1 MLSAKLQVPAINKN
15 IISRERVLQKLQKA
29 LECKLTLITAPA
41 GYGKTTAILH
51 WLEKCGLPVAWLS
64 LDSHD
69 NSPGV
74 FWPYF
79 CSALDNIVAGI
90 SQGTKYVFSDLEM
103 MKANLHI
110 NILIDKLAE
119 VESDFILVLDDL
131 HYIADPAIM
140 EGLSYLIDYLP
151 PKMHLIFISRS
162 TPEIG
167 LARHKFKWQ
176 IQHIKEK
183 DLRFGENEIFLFY
196 QARGIILK
204 NSEIRTLKSYTGG
217 WAAALVAVAMSVE
230 DDGGH
235 CDVIADLK
243 VSLKDIGQYLND
255 EVLRIWSDEK
265 RNFAMKTCL
274 LDTLSAGICDAITG
288 ENNGQRLLEEIYE
301 ANGFMVAL
309 DGPRREFRYHH
320 LFKSFLQER
329 LWKTSPDEIPRLHKR
344 AGLWFREQGMIPEA
358 IEHLLEGNSYPE
370 AIDLIEHR
378 IDPLIQKNDFGRV
391 LSWIERLPPGYK
403 DNSYKIA
410 VIYAMYYAE
419 IGRLDL
425 SRHWL
430 DRMKALREAHQITDP
445 EQNRYRLTEA
455 TLVEAN
461 LLLREGNMGFLAL
474 IFSAG
479 STDGG
484 RYFKMPEYHDPNQ
497 ADIYF
502 YRCPVNKL
510 ITLCRDAPG
519 QYARITESYRK
530 LISKNPGYAPLILGE
545 YYYES
550 NRSEEALPYLL
561 KALDEAQSAGCPGAF
576 VPVMVNLARI
586 RRGKGDMQ
594 GAFET
599 LAECERK
606 LPSMGKSHWKYTL
619 QAFRCRLYLDMG
631 ETAGVDQWFASRKLD
646 IYSELSKARE
656 FEFIV
661 YARALIFKGRP
672 QDARLLLERLLTFTE
687 ETARLH
693 SRVEILNLLALL
705 EYMNNDIP
713 KCTVY
718 LESALSIGMKEGYVR
733 SFLDEFAPMAQ
744 LLSYYTTRQSKR
756 TKHPDAE
763 LLIAFAKKL
772 LGQMQE
778 NFLAV
783 PETYEQTAAGRIEK
797 LLTAREKMVL
807 ELLLKANTNQEIS
820 IKLGISLRTVKT
832 HTGNI
837 YSKMGVKTRAQCMK
851 LIRESF

>member
-1 MLSAKLQVPAINKN
+1 LLSAKLQVPAINKN

-370 AIDLIEHR
+370 AIDLI
-378 IDPLIQKNDFGRV
+378 
-391 LSWIERLPPGYK
+391 
-403 DNSYKIA
+403 
-410 VIYAMYYAE
+410 
-419 IGRLDL
+419 
-425 SRHWL
+425 
-430 DRMKALREAHQITDP
+430 
-445 EQNRYRLTEA
+445 
-455 TLVEAN
+455 
-461 LLLREGNMGFLAL
+461 
-474 IFSAG
+474 
-479 STDGG
+479 
-484 RYFKMPEYHDPNQ
+484 
-497 ADIYF
+497 
-502 YRCPVNKL
+502 
-510 ITLCRDAPG
+510 
-519 QYARITESYRK
+519 
-530 LISKNPGYAPLILGE
+530 
-545 YYYES
+545 
-550 NRSEEALPYLL
+550 
-561 KALDEAQSAGCPGAF
+561 
-576 VPVMVNLARI
+576 
-586 RRGKGDMQ
+586 
-594 GAFET
+594 
-599 LAECERK
+599 
-606 LPSMGKSHWKYTL
+606 
-619 QAFRCRLYLDMG
+619 
-631 ETAGVDQWFASRKLD
+631 
-646 IYSELSKARE
+646 
-656 FEFIV
+656 
-661 YARALIFKGRP
+661 
-672 QDARLLLERLLTFTE
+672 
-687 ETARLH
+687 
-693 SRVEILNLLALL
+693 
-705 EYMNNDIP
+705 
-713 KCTVY
+713 
-718 LESALSIGMKEGYVR
+718 
-733 SFLDEFAPMAQ
+733 
-744 LLSYYTTRQSKR
+744 
-756 TKHPDAE
+756 
-763 LLIAFAKKL
+763 
-772 LGQMQE
+772 
-778 NFLAV
+778 
-783 PETYEQTAAGRIEK
+783 
-797 LLTAREKMVL
+797 
-807 ELLLKANTNQEIS
+807 
-820 IKLGISLRTVKT
+820 
-832 HTGNI
+832 
-837 YSKMGVKTRAQCMK
+837 
-851 LIRESF
+851 